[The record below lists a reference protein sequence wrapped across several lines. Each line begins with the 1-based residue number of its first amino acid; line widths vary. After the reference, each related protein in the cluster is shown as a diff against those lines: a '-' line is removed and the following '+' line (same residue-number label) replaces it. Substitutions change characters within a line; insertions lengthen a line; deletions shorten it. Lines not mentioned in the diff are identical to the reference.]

1 MKLTSIILEDNT
13 IIEDKKTEL
22 TEMIAAYQDIPFE
35 ESIEDIFPKEDF
47 KKYMFSLGVIKI
59 GDTYRLN
66 LAKLGMTYNRKLK
79 EYVNNTSTKISENH
93 KAAFIRWSAELLEN
107 ISNHIQELNP
117 TLRGFVEEIRI
128 DSEKISDLENR
139 QARLAEYVGQI
150 ENLMAWKIR

>member
-1 MKLTSIILEDNT
+1 
-13 IIEDKKTEL
+13 
-22 TEMIAAYQDIPFE
+22 
-35 ESIEDIFPKEDF
+35 
-47 KKYMFSLGVIKI
+47 MFSLGVIKI